1 MYAYLRVQ
9 EMITE
14 THHGSSQVKALK
26 CCSDDNKIQVWVTDG
41 FSGKERVDFARGKYS
56 FDSIIKN
63 GPVLL
68 INYFSSVSIGN
79 VTTLLSPL
87 LSCITDLTETVT
99 LEGLLINENKLFGER
114 Y

>member
-1 MYAYLRVQ
+1 MYACLRVQ

-14 THHGSSQVKALK
+14 TRHGCLQALALK
-26 CCSDDNKIQVWVTDG
+26 CCSDDNKIQVWITDW
-41 FSGKERVDFARGKYS
+41 FSQKERVDFARGKYS

-79 VTTLLSPL
+79 VTTLISPIV
-87 LSCITDLTETVT
+87 SGITGLITTTT
-99 LEGLLINENKLFGER
+99 LEGLLINENRLFGER